1 MSVLTLRKRII
12 YDTHGANIYINICT
26 TKIFIEKVKMT
37 INYQEEIKFISNK
50 IRELRKEKQMTVQ
63 ELAYRCDM
71 ERSNMSRI
79 ESGRT
84 NLTVKTMCIICKDT
98 KTNLKFGPVSEKGR
112 KRGSKGESLFYN
124 VDKFSITLP
133 SRVGRG
139 IEKWIILSIHVKNSI
154 LWQRIKKWR

>member
-12 YDTHGANIYINICT
+12 YDTYGANIYINICT

-37 INYQEEIKFISNK
+37 ISYQEEIKFISNK

-63 ELAYRCDM
+63 ELAYRCDR

-84 NLTVKTMCIICKDT
+84 NLTVKTMCIICNALNV
-98 KTNLKFGPVSEKGR
+98 NLR
-112 KRGSKGESLFYN
+112 
-124 VDKFSITLP
+124 D
-133 SRVGRG
+133 
-139 IEKWIILSIHVKNSI
+139 II
-154 LWQRIKKWR
+154 R